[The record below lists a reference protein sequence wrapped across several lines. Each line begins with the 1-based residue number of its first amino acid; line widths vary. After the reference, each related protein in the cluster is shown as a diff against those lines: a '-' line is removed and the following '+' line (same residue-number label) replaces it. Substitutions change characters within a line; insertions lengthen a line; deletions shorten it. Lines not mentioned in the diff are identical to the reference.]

1 MTFLMWNCVYLVES
15 SLSKQEQN
23 GYTGP
28 FSILRNELIVNNNN
42 NNNNISILVLFF
54 FFLEVHKYLLH
65 IVICVHIFIQ
75 EEYN

>member
-42 NNNNISILVLFF
+42 NNNISILVLLSLF
-54 FFLEVHKYLLH
+54 Y
-65 IVICVHIFIQ
+65 
-75 EEYN
+75 